1 MAHVPASERRPQLV
15 QAAIDLMTREGIAA
29 GSTRAIAA
37 ELGVAQ
43 ATVHYTF
50 GTKKDLYRAIVE
62 RLTSDFVG
70 EVRAASP
77 GDGAFG
83 EQVRTLV
90 QALWEAATGEHGHC
104 VLLSE
109 FGALA
114 LRDPDM
120 REIMLEMQ
128 HDIEGTAVEML
139 DALAAAHGLTL
150 ALPARR
156 IAVHF
161 LGGFDGLTARH
172 LTLRNPGDRPDPD
185 TLEALE
191 LLVAT
196 TVGLCLGTPAARP
209 EPGWH
214 GDRDGL

>member
-50 GTKKDLYRAIVE
+50 GTKKDLYRAVVE
-62 RLTSDFVG
+62 QLKSDFVG
-70 EVRAASP
+70 QVRAASP
-77 GDGAFG
+77 GDGTFG

-90 QALWEAATGEHGHC
+90 HALWEAATGEQGRC

-120 REIMLEMQ
+120 QEIMLGLQ
-128 HDIEGTAVEML
+128 HDIEGTAAEMIA
-139 DALAAAHGLTL
+139 ALAAAHGLTL
-150 ALPARR
+150 ATPARR
-156 IAVHF
+156 VAVHF
-161 LGGFDGLTARH
+161 LSGFDGLTARRLARSH
-172 LTLRNPGDRPDPD
+172 PAERPDPD
-185 TLEALE
+185 TLDALE
-191 LLVAT
+191 LLVSTA
-196 TVGLCLGTPAARP
+196 VGLCLGAPAAVP
-209 EPGWH
+209 APPA
-214 GDRDGL
+214 

>member
-15 QAAIDLMTREGIAA
+15 RAAIDLMTREGVAA

-50 GTKKDLYRAIVE
+50 GTKKDLYRSVVE
-62 RLTSDFVG
+62 EVAAQFIDQ
-70 EVRAASP
+70 VRAASP
-77 GDGAFG
+77 GDGPFG

-90 QALWEAATGEHGHC
+90 HALWAAATGEEGRC

-109 FGALA
+109 FSALA
-114 LRDPDM
+114 MRDPDV
-120 REIMLEMQ
+120 REIMLGL
-128 HDIEGTAVEML
+128 DRAIEGTATEML
-139 DALAAAHGLTL
+139 TALAVAHRLTL
-150 ALPARR
+150 AVPARE

-161 LGGFDGLTARH
+161 LSGFDGLTARH
-172 LTLRNPGDRPDPD
+172 LTGHSPGEPADPD
-185 TLEALE
+185 TLRALD

-196 TVGLCLGTPAARP
+196 TVGLCLGAPAAVGR
-209 EPGWH
+209 GA
-214 GDRDGL
+214 

>member
-15 QAAIDLMTREGIAA
+15 QAAIDLMTREGVAA

-50 GTKKDLYRAIVE
+50 GTKKDLYRAVVE
-62 RLTSDFVG
+62 QLKADFVAQ
-70 EVRAASP
+70 VRAASP
-77 GDGAFG
+77 GDGSFG

-90 QALWEAATGEHGHC
+90 HALWEATTGEHGRC

-114 LRDPDM
+114 MRDQDL
-120 REIMLEMQ
+120 REIMLGLQ
-128 HDIEGTAVEML
+128 LDIEGTATEML
-139 DALAAAHGLTL
+139 TALAAAHGLTL
-150 ALPARR
+150 ARPARE
-156 IAVHF
+156 IAVLF
-161 LGGFDGLTARH
+161 LSGFDGLTTRH
-172 LTLRNPGDRPDPD
+172 LTVRRPGDQPDPA
-185 TLEALE
+185 TLEALD

-196 TVGLCLGTPAARP
+196 TVGLCLGTPATA
-209 EPGWH
+209 
-214 GDRDGL
+214 

>member
-1 MAHVPASERRPQLV
+1 MAHVPAAERRPQLV
-15 QAAIDLMTREGIAA
+15 QAALDLMSREGVAA

-50 GTKKDLYRAIVE
+50 GTKKDLYRAVVE
-62 RLTSDFVG
+62 QLTADFIG
-70 EVRAASP
+70 QVRAASP
-77 GDGAFG
+77 GDGPFG

-90 QALWEAATGEHGHC
+90 HALWDAATGEDGRC

-114 LRDPDM
+114 MRDPDLQ
-120 REIMLEMQ
+120 EIMLALQREV
-128 HDIEGTAVEML
+128 EGTAAEML
-139 DALAAAHGLTL
+139 TALAAAHGLTL
-150 ALPARR
+150 PTPARE

-161 LGGFDGLTARH
+161 LSGFDGLTARH
-172 LTLRNPGDRPDPD
+172 LTLGAPGAEPDAD
-185 TLEALE
+185 TVRALD

-196 TVGLCLGTPAARP
+196 TVGLCLGEPAQTATGPR
-209 EPGWH
+209 
-214 GDRDGL
+214 

>member
-50 GTKKDLYRAIVE
+50 GTKKDLYRAVVE
-62 RLTSDFVG
+62 RLKSDFLG
-70 EVRAASP
+70 EVRAADP
-77 GDGAFG
+77 GDGPFG

-90 QALWEAATGEHGHC
+90 HALWEAATGEHGRC

-114 LRDPDM
+114 MRDPDIQ
-120 REIMLEMQ
+120 EIMLGLQ
-128 HDIEGTAVEML
+128 RDIEGTADEML
-139 DALAAAHGLTL
+139 SALAAAHHLTL
-150 ALPARR
+150 AVPAQQ

-161 LGGFDGLTARH
+161 LSGFDGLTARH
-172 LTLRNPGDRPDPD
+172 LALRSPGEEPDPD
-185 TLEALE
+185 TLRGLD

-196 TVGLCLGTPAARP
+196 TVGLCLGEPAIS
-209 EPGWH
+209 
-214 GDRDGL
+214 

>member
-1 MAHVPASERRPQLV
+1 MAHVPAAERRPQLV
-15 QAAIDLMTREGIAA
+15 QAALDLMSREGIAA

-50 GTKKDLYRAIVE
+50 GTKKDLYRAVVE
-62 RLTSDFVG
+62 QLTADFIG
-70 EVRAASP
+70 QVRAASP
-77 GDGAFG
+77 GDGPFG

-90 QALWEAATGEHGHC
+90 HALWDAATGEEGRC

-114 LRDPDM
+114 MRDADLQ
-120 REIMLEMQ
+120 EIMLALQREV
-128 HDIEGTAVEML
+128 EGTATEML
-139 DALAAAHGLTL
+139 TALAAAHGLTL
-150 ALPARR
+150 PMPARE

-161 LGGFDGLTARH
+161 LSGFDGLTARY
-172 LTLRNPGDRPDPD
+172 LALGAEPAAEPDAD
-185 TLEALE
+185 TVRALD

-196 TVGLCLGTPAARP
+196 TVGLCLAAPAEIP
-209 EPGWH
+209 
-214 GDRDGL
+214 